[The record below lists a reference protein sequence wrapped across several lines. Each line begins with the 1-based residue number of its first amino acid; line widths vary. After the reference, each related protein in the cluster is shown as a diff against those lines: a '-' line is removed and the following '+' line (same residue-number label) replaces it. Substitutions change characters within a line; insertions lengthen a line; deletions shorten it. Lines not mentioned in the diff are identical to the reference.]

1 MARTTPPTATTTT
14 TTMVTAVRNVGPHV
28 PNGGTADTTRTFI
41 FLVSSFI
48 LSVAALSV
56 FLPMARQSAVQTS
69 AQVNIQPIIT
79 VNVGKRMRTTSAAAL
94 FLLAGPGAL
103 GFAPVAP
110 RTSAVRL
117 HRASTESTVEVS
129 APSSAATRQSKMAEE
144 AARMRQEA
152 AEMEIALREEARA
165 KGLPME
171 LVNKLV
177 PPPRVPTV
185 PAVPAA
191 GAAAVATELG
201 SAAAPT
207 EVAATTTSSSGA
219 LLRPEELRS
228 KLGYLNAGDA
238 VRMTS
243 ELDRLK
249 MKGSLRVWNSKT
261 LGAKPN
267 FAVSNGQLTTK
278 TKIDP
283 IKLKLDDVGYD
294 YQRVFVAALVIGSV
308 LGLSSSAVGGEAGFL
323 LGYLSALMPIALVG
337 VGSVAPALIFDVLQR
352 VTYATDEA
360 ARDRYAHMQAGKF
373 LVGYA
378 LGLPVARFDAGA
390 PASTAE
396 FFQLRPTGKSEA
408 EDRRMFSNKSFS
420 QVDIGP
426 ASAMCLGGAVA
437 ECMIFG
443 EASGKNPAD
452 VNTLNDIM
460 SRVEPALTTEAAQN
474 HVRWSALTAHGILA
488 ENKDAYL
495 RLVQAFKAGLPL
507 EECISALEG
516 AAPSA

>member
-1 MARTTPPTATTTT
+1 
-14 TTMVTAVRNVGPHV
+14 
-28 PNGGTADTTRTFI
+28 
-41 FLVSSFI
+41 
-48 LSVAALSV
+48 
-56 FLPMARQSAVQTS
+56 
-69 AQVNIQPIIT
+69 
-79 VNVGKRMRTTSAAAL
+79 
-94 FLLAGPGAL
+94 
-103 GFAPVAP
+103 
-110 RTSAVRL
+110 
-117 HRASTESTVEVS
+117 
-129 APSSAATRQSKMAEE
+129 MAEE

-185 PAVPAA
+185 PAAA
-191 GAAAVATELG
+191 TAATVELGTTSTDNASSVAAVTSAG
-201 SAAAPT
+201 S
-207 EVAATTTSSSGA
+207 SA

-249 MKGSLRVWNSKT
+249 IKGSLRIWNSKALST
-261 LGAKPN
+261 KPN
-267 FAVSNGQLTTK
+267 FSVSNGQLTTK

-378 LGLPVARFDAGA
+378 LGLPVARFDAGG

-396 FFQLRPTGKSEA
+396 FFQLRPTGQSEV
-408 EDRRMFSNKSFS
+408 EDRRMFSNKAFS
-420 QVDIGP
+420 QVRCVRRGKPVARQQAHVSLSLSLYPPLPPLQVDIGP
-426 ASAMCLGGAVA
+426 ASAMCLGSAVA

-495 RLVQAFKAGLPL
+495 RLVQAFKAGQPL

-516 AAPSA
+516 AAPSV